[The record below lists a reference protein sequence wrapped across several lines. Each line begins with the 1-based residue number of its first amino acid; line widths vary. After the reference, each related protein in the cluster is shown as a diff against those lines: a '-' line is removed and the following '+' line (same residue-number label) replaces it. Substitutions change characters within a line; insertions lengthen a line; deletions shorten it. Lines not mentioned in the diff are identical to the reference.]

1 MHFIVIYYFDA
12 YKLQYVSSNM
22 ILRVLMKNKAR
33 QISTAPKIVVIFRII
48 VKKNV
53 TLSENVECG
62 IKNILGDFD
71 ISIQWDTF
79 MVAKIHTPLRF

>member
-12 YKLQYVSSNM
+12 YQLQYVSSNM

-33 QISTAPKIVVIFRII
+33 QISTAPKILVIFRII

-62 IKNILGDFD
+62 IKNILGDFY